1 MTEHHKQWV
10 GKVFDCA
17 ASQYGEGSCSFFN
30 YFGKQ
35 LVEHVPVA
43 AKWQALDIATGKG
56 AVLFP
61 LAERVGHSGK
71 VVGVDISK
79 QMLAE
84 TSIAVQKRDK
94 VPNLFQNLLPKFC
107 CSRLLNEF
115 FLRYFHQVLPKFD
128 L

>member
-17 ASQYGEGSCSFFN
+17 ASQYGEGSCSFFS

-35 LVEHVPVA
+35 LVKHVPVA
-43 AKWQALDIATGKG
+43 AKWQALDVATGKG

-61 LAERVGHSGK
+61 LAEKVGPSGK
-71 VVGVDISK
+71 VVGIDISK

-84 TSIAVQKRDK
+84 TLLAIQSEISIGLSCFTWMQSNSIFKITV
-94 VPNLFQNLLPKFC
+94 
-107 CSRLLNEF
+107 
-115 FLRYFHQVLPKFD
+115 
-128 L
+128 

>member
-35 LVEHVPVA
+35 LVKHVPVEA
-43 AKWQALDIATGKG
+43 NWQVLDVATGKG

-61 LAERVGHSGK
+61 LAERVGPSGK

-84 TSIAVQKRDK
+84 TFIAVQKRDIDWI
-94 VPNLFQNLLPKFC
+94 NL
-107 CSRLLNEF
+107 
-115 FLRYFHQVLPKFD
+115 V
-128 L
+128 